1 MDWFSY
7 SAFGL
12 IDYLYYCTVRLA
24 WLPICVTIIRILW
37 LQVWLKIQCTIQT
50 VESVFLC
57 LFRFAWM
64 LFRYFIS
71 SPVHTCTTYSIFPE
85 SLINYILAPIDYI
98 GHNPTW
104 VDKNLSL
111 WRILLEDKRTWIHW
125 MKLHADNIYSS
136 LMILHWFS
144 SWQFNGQPT
153 NLASWTSTVQRLRV
167 RLLMRFVLL

>member
-1 MDWFSY
+1 MWSAWLIDLVTVWLAWLIICITVQCGWPDCLQYLCCSVVGLIDWFSY
-7 SAFGL
+7 SAAGL

-71 SPVHTCTTYSIFPE
+71 SPVHVYSIQYIPRVPNQLHPGSNWLYRQQSNLSRQE
-85 SLINYILAPIDYI
+85 SLTLKDSVGRQTNM
-98 GHNPTW
+98 N
-104 VDKNLSL
+104 SL
-111 WRILLEDKRTWIHW
+111 DEAACR
-125 MKLHADNIYSS
+125 
-136 LMILHWFS
+136 
-144 SWQFNGQPT
+144 
-153 NLASWTSTVQRLRV
+153 
-167 RLLMRFVLL
+167 